1 MVIATKMR
9 PGKNLLRVPAQFR
22 VLEEAREAVY
32 RLRALQPL
40 LTPQDEETLAILM
53 DKELTRHL
61 EKSLQEEANGDL
73 EPLENIL
80 K

>member
-1 MVIATKMR
+1 MVMATKIR
-9 PGKNLLRVPAQFR
+9 TGKHLLRTPVQFR

-32 RLRALQPL
+32 RLRALRPL

-61 EKSLQEEANGDL
+61 EKSLREEADGDL